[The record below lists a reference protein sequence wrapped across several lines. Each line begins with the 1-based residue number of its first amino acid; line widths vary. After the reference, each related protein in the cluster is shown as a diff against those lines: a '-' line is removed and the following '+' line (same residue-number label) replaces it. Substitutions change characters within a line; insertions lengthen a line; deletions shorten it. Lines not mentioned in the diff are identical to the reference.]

1 MLSIYS
7 LLHVISAVIWVG
19 GMFFAYSFL
28 RPVVAEQLEPPYRL
42 KLWVGV
48 FNRFFPYVWLS
59 VILLPVTGY
68 LLMFSIWQGFAG
80 APLYVHVMQGLGI
93 LMILIY
99 LHVYFAPFG
108 RLKRLVAS
116 EDWPQAGKALAQ
128 IRILV
133 GINTMIGL
141 LVVVIASGGRFLL

>member
-28 RPVVAEQLEPPYRL
+28 RPVAAEQLEPPYRL